1 MKKIVLFFT
10 ILISSLFCIPTFS
23 QTDNEPVALGLPGD
37 NLSLYAVLDIFQKSK
52 TLEDFEKA
60 LNDPDNKVNN
70 MDLNNDGEID
80 YIEVESHKEGNTHV
94 IVLQVAVNDKET
106 QDVAVIEVDKD
117 KKNNIHV
124 QVIGDE
130 DLYGKNY
137 IVEPAD
143 TNVSGTPN
151 PGYKGS
157 TTVIVNNNTTNN
169 YNTTTSPDY
178 ATASVS
184 AWPVVLFLFSP
195 IYVAYRSPW
204 HWGYYPPYWR
214 PWRPVYYHDYWGY
227 HGHYYRNPYYRRTAV
242 IRNPRYYN
250 DYARRRNTSV
260 IVRNNR
266 TNGRYNTTYNGREY
280 KRPAPVTRPT
290 RPGNTTRPGTR
301 PVNPST
307 RPGNTTRPG
316 TRPVN
321 PSTRPGNTTRPVTRP
336 ANPSTGP
343 GNTTRP
349 VTRPVNSST
358 RPGGTTRPTTRPV
371 TPANPSTRP
380 VQPVTR
386 PTTRPVTPVNPSTR
400 PAAVRP
406 AQPRP
411 AARPSTPR
419 PANGGSERR

>member
-1 MKKIVLFFT
+1 MKKSILFFA
-10 ILISSLFCIPTFS
+10 ILMIGLYSLPVFS

-37 NLSLYAVLDIFQKSK
+37 NLNLFAVLDIFQKSK

-70 MDLNNDGEID
+70 LDLNDDGQID

-94 IVLQVAVNDKET
+94 IVLQVAVNNNET

-124 QVIGDE
+124 QAIGDE

-143 TNVSGTPN
+143 TTSGTPN
-151 PGYKGS
+151 PGYKGN

-169 YNTTTSPDY
+169 YNTTTSNPSY
-178 ATASVS
+178 VTTSVS

-227 HGHYYRNPYYRRTAV
+227 HGHYYRSPYYRRTAV

-250 DYARRRNTSV
+250 SYSSRRNTSV

-266 TNGRYNTTYNGREY
+266 TNGRYNTTYNGRDY

-290 RPGNTTRPGTR
+290 RPVTRPT
-301 PVNPST
+301 
-307 RPGNTTRPG
+307 
-316 TRPVN
+316 N

-336 ANPSTGP
+336 
-343 GNTTRP
+343 
-349 VTRPVNSST
+349 
-358 RPGGTTRPTTRPV
+358 V
-371 TPANPSTRP
+371 TPTNPSTRP
-380 VQPVTR
+380 AVRPTQPVTRPTQPVTR
-386 PTTRPVTPVNPSTR
+386 PTTRPVAPTSPSTR
-400 PAAVRP
+400 PAVRP
-406 AQPRP
+406 AQPTTRP
-411 AARPSTPR
+411 ATAR
-419 PANGGSERR
+419 PANGGSNRR

>member
-1 MKKIVLFFT
+1 MIGLY
-10 ILISSLFCIPTFS
+10 SLPVFS

-37 NLSLYAVLDIFQKSK
+37 NLSLFAVLDIFQKSK

-70 MDLNNDGEID
+70 LDLNDDGQID

-94 IVLQVAVNDKET
+94 IVLQVAVNNNET

-124 QVIGDE
+124 QAIGDE

-143 TNVSGTPN
+143 ATSGTPN
-151 PGYKGS
+151 PGYKGN

-169 YNTTTSPDY
+169 YNTTTSNPSY
-178 ATASVS
+178 VTTSVS

-227 HGHYYRNPYYRRTAV
+227 HGHYYRSPYYRRTAV

-250 DYARRRNTSV
+250 SYSSRRNTSV

-266 TNGRYNTTYNGREY
+266 TNGRYNTTYNGRDY

-290 RPGNTTRPGTR
+290 RPGN
-301 PVNPST
+301 ST
-307 RPGNTTRPG
+307 RPGNTTRPV
-316 TRPVN
+316 TRPTN

-336 ANPSTGP
+336 TNPSTRP

-349 VTRPVNSST
+349 VTRPVT
-358 RPGGTTRPTTRPV
+358 PT
-371 TPANPSTRP
+371 NPSTRP
-380 VQPVTR
+380 AVRPTQSVTRPTQPVTR
-386 PTTRPVTPVNPSTR
+386 PTTRPVAPTSPSTR
-400 PAAVRP
+400 PAVRP
-406 AQPRP
+406 TQPTTRP
-411 AARPSTPR
+411 ATAR
-419 PANGGSERR
+419 PANGGSNRR